1 MYPKTICVNLRVTAG
16 GRPVASVIVFEITK
30 LAILAEA
37 GIQGSQGADAFG
49 RGRPFGHC
57 PDDISRASGHWIP
70 AYAGMTVLST
80 RMPGSYSQMWLLD
93 PVTQPCYAAWFGVDT
108 GWSLA

>member
-49 RGRPFGHC
+49 RGRPFGYW
-57 PDDISRASGHWIP
+57 PETFSELRATGFP
-70 AYAGMTVLST
+70 LT
-80 RMPGSYSQMWLLD
+80 RE
-93 PVTQPCYAAWFGVDT
+93 
-108 GWSLA
+108 